1 MSSVRDFVYGE
12 LRRRLMA
19 GAFLPGERLREE
31 HIAVELSVSRTPVRS
46 AIDRL
51 VADGLVK
58 REEGRGASVLG
69 WQARDIDEAF
79 ELRMLLE
86 PYAAKTAAERASAE
100 QIDEL
105 EAINRDM
112 LAAIESDSPEQVARV
127 QQLNNRFHHA
137 LLDAAQSAR
146 VRALTEDLLDLPII
160 IGSFYFYSR
169 QDMLRSVEH
178 HDQIIAALRARDA
191 ECASLTMRFHLAST
205 HLLFRSHRRDG
216 GADGGQDTAVA
227 RSPMDA
233 WSGE

>member
-1 MSSVRDFVYGE
+1 MSSTRDYVYGE

-19 GAFLPGERLREE
+19 GSFLPGERLREE
-31 HIAVELSVSRTPVRS
+31 HIAAELSVSRTPVRG

-51 VADGLVK
+51 VADGLVR

-86 PYAAKTAAERASAE
+86 PYAARAAAERASVE

-112 LAAIESDSPEQVARV
+112 LAAIRSDSPEQVAQV
-127 QQLNNRFHHA
+127 QELNNRFHHA

-146 VRALTEDLLDLPII
+146 VRAMVDDLLDLPII
-160 IGSFYFYSR
+160 IGSFYFYTR
-169 QDMLRSVEH
+169 DDMLRSVEH
-178 HDQIIAALRARDA
+178 HNQIIAALRARDA
-191 ECASLTMRFHLAST
+191 ECASIAMRFHLAST
-205 HLLFRSHRRDG
+205 HLLFRTQRRDG
-216 GADGGQDTAVA
+216 SASAGAASRRADKA
-227 RSPMDA
+227 
-233 WSGE
+233 

>member
-1 MSSVRDFVYGE
+1 MSSARDYVYGE

-31 HIAVELSVSRTPVRS
+31 HIAAELSVSRTPVRS
-46 AIDRL
+46 AIERL

-86 PYAAKTAAERASAE
+86 PYAAKAAAERASPE

-105 EAINRDM
+105 EAINREM
-112 LAAIESDSPEQVARV
+112 LTAIRSDSPDQVAQV

-137 LLDAAQSAR
+137 LLNAAQSAR
-146 VRALTEDLLDLPII
+146 LRTMVEDLLDLPII
-160 IGSFYFYSR
+160 IGSFYFYTR
-169 QDMLRSVEH
+169 DDMLRSVEH
-178 HDQIIAALRARDA
+178 HNQIIAALRARDA
-191 ECASLTMRFHLAST
+191 ECASIAMRFHLAST
-205 HLLFRSHRRDG
+205 HLLFRSHRRGGTTDG
-216 GADGGQDTAVA
+216 EAVSLQA
-227 RSPMDA
+227 
-233 WSGE
+233 E